1 MSGNQ
6 DRTAV
11 PHLRVDSGARGV
23 YDVNTNDL
31 RSLTILMVVVA
42 LVLLIVCANVA
53 NLLLSRATMRQKELS
68 VRLSLGATRSR
79 LVRQLLTESLLLA
92 SLGGVLGVLVGY
104 WGRQL
109 LPGPPGETIVLDW
122 RMLAFIVAI
131 TGLTGVLFGIAPALR
146 GTGMNVNSALKETG
160 RSVVGS
166 RSVLSKSLLV
176 AQVAISLVLLVGA
189 GLFLRTLHNLRQV
202 DVGFN
207 PENLL
212 LFRVNP
218 SLNRYDEPRMT
229 ALYRDMLE
237 RLATVPGVR
246 GAAMSNPALLSG
258 SVNGTSF
265 YVQGRV
271 YPPRRQVGDSFS
283 VNRLVVSPNF
293 FEVMGIA
300 VVKGHGFSDRDTST
314 SPKVAV
320 INEAAVRKYFP
331 KEDPIGKRFGSSPE
345 TSGQLEI
352 VGVLH
357 DAKYN
362 DVREPAPPIC
372 MCQELYAPR
381 PKPSDPDRGR
391 AGERHGCG
399 P

>member
-1 MSGNQ
+1 M
-6 DRTAV
+6 
-11 PHLRVDSGARGV
+11 
-23 YDVNTNDL
+23 
-31 RSLTILMVVVA
+31 A
-42 LVLLIVCANVA
+42 L
-53 NLLLSRATMRQKELS
+53 
-68 VRLSLGATRSR
+68 LGI
-79 LVRQLLTESLLLA
+79 
-92 SLGGVLGVLVGY
+92 LVGY

-109 LPGPPGETIVLDW
+109 LPGPPGQTIVLDW

-271 YPPRRQVGDSFS
+271 YPPRTTAG
-283 VNRLVVSPNF
+283 
-293 FEVMGIA
+293 
-300 VVKGHGFSDRDTST
+300 
-314 SPKVAV
+314 
-320 INEAAVRKYFP
+320 
-331 KEDPIGKRFGSSPE
+331 
-345 TSGQLEI
+345 GQLQ
-352 VGVLH
+352 
-357 DAKYN
+357 
-362 DVREPAPPIC
+362 RQPARRLA
-372 MCQELYAPR
+372 ELL
-381 PKPSDPDRGR
+381 RGDGHCSR
-391 AGERHGCG
+391 KGARIQ
-399 P
+399 